1 MIKFLIK
8 EKKLPNLVS
17 LDNKDTF
24 NAKVKLTIKFTKPIS
39 KTQTR
44 QYIKRVTDISKC
56 IDVYPKYALENATC
70 EISSGRFNKYP
81 IKGVIPKRIPKKKF
95 PNIEP

>member
-1 MIKFLIK
+1 MWFLQISMIKFLIK

-44 QYIKRVTDISKC
+44 
-56 IDVYPKYALENATC
+56 
-70 EISSGRFNKYP
+70 
-81 IKGVIPKRIPKKKF
+81 
-95 PNIEP
+95 

>member
-24 NAKVKLTIKFTKPIS
+24 NAKVKLTIKFTKPI
-39 KTQTR
+39 
-44 QYIKRVTDISKC
+44 ILLF
-56 IDVYPKYALENATC
+56 KYTC
-70 EISSGRFNKYP
+70 GLS
-81 IKGVIPKRIPKKKF
+81 
-95 PNIEP
+95 IEYLTPA